1 MVTLKILA
9 NYFKIIRKLIYVE
22 SKDGICFKRSNITLI
37 SSLMQG
43 VTMMETTVPCST
55 GISSLR
61 AQKSLP

>member
-1 MVTLKILA
+1 MVTLKIIA
-9 NYFKIIRKLIYVE
+9 NSFNIIRKLIYVA
-22 SKDGICFKRSNITLI
+22 SKDGIFFKRSNITLI

-43 VTMMETTVPCST
+43 VTTMETMVPCST